1 MVKQNGRLLRLRK
14 YEVEY
19 VSDQEK
25 ELLEENEEDLVVV
38 ITDEEGNEFYYREE
52 MIIPVGDQ
60 KFALLVSVHD
70 CEDEECECEEDDA
83 ILAKVIIGE
92 DGKEEYIDPTDEEFE
107 VARKAYEKIL
117 EEEDEEE

>member
-1 MVKQNGRLLRLRK
+1 M
-14 YEVEY
+14 
-19 VSDQEK
+19 SDQEK
-25 ELLEENEEDLVVV
+25 DLLEENEEDLVVV

-70 CEDEECECEEDDA
+70 CEDEECDCEDEDDA
-83 ILAKVIIGE
+83 ILAKIVIGE

-107 VARKAYEKIL
+107 AARKAYEKIL
-117 EEEDEEE
+117 EEEDDEE